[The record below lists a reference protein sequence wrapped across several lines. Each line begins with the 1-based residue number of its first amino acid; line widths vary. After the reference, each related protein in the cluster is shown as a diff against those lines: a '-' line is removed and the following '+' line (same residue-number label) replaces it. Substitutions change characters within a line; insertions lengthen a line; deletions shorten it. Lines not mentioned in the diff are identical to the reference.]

1 MKLKYDHW
9 ITFCM
14 CKNIYLKLAYRG
26 LTGGLLLLLIF
37 SVAISVSPRVCFDLR
52 LNFDFYVS
60 KIMHI

>member
-1 MKLKYDHW
+1 
-9 ITFCM
+9 M

-52 LNFDFYVS
+52 INFDFYVS